1 MADNPNIYPY
11 PMQFDP
17 SQWSNKYSP
26 YAGQPLNFMGQ
37 YSGTPTD
44 AHGNPIGSYQQAQ
57 AAHDAWQPPAAAG
70 TTLNS
75 NPSSTPGQWGALYPG
90 GPAVWQGGGGQQ
102 GRYVQTSAGGQ
113 VTGGAANGGPTMQG
127 GQNIPA
133 QYQFMPNAPQQQAA
147 PAAAQNPIDMGQAY
161 LAALSNPGKVT
172 TPGATVPQAPL
183 PSGQSN
189 VLQQFLQN
197 WQNKGSPTTGAGNYN
212 NQGFFSALQGAQ
224 PSA

>member
-1 MADNPNIYPY
+1 MADNSANIYPY
-11 PMQFDP
+11 PLQFDP

-26 YAGQPLNFMGQ
+26 YAGQKLPSLAN

-44 AHGNPIGSYQQAQ
+44 AHGNPIGSYQAFLAQQ
-57 AAHDAWQPPAAAG
+57 AASPPPPTPG

-75 NPSSTPGQWGALYPG
+75 SPTYGLQPSDLAGPSALNPSGNQAFGMATWGGMMSPQAQQLYANQQFASPGQARG
-90 GPAVWQGGGGQQ
+90 
-102 GRYVQTSAGGQ
+102 SA
-113 VTGGAANGGPTMQG
+113 P
-127 GQNIPA
+127 
-133 QYQFMPNAPQQQAA
+133 MPNQAQAA
-147 PAAAQNPIDMGQAY
+147 PQAPPVQAPDMGQAY

-183 PSGQSN
+183 PSQSSG

-197 WQNKGSPTTGAGNYN
+197 WQGKGSPTTGAGNYN
-212 NQGFFSALQGAQ
+212 NQGFFSGLQGGQ